1 MRSGAG
7 GLQIEEAS
15 LISQLLLLQV
25 SQAAD
30 RAGRPTSTASQPA
43 ADSRHDRP

>member
-15 LISQLLLLQV
+15 LISQLLQV